1 MPVMQRLVRGLVLGL
16 CALSPAAVAGN
27 DAGAWRLVWSDEF
40 DYHGLPDPQR
50 WTYEEGFIRN
60 REAQYYTRARLEN
73 ARVEDGMLVIETRKE
88 AYRGAQSTSAS
99 VTTEGRASWRYGR
112 IEVRAKLP
120 TGRGLWPAI
129 WMLGSDRP
137 QVGWPQ
143 CGEIDIMEN
152 VGYDPRRV
160 HATVHTPAFNGN
172 NGKQVTGNTTLAAPW
187 RDFHVYAM
195 EWYPDHL
202 DFFVDGRKINS
213 FANSGKGNDEW
224 PYDKPFYLLLNTA
237 LGGGWG
243 GQNGIDDAALPQRYF
258 IDYVRVYAPR
268 DAQAQAM
275 EQRKTP

>member
-1 MPVMQRLVRGLVLGL
+1 MRLIPCGSLLAVLSVL
-16 CALSPAAVAGN
+16 APAAMAGT
-27 DAGAWRLVWSDEF
+27 GSWQLVWSDEF

-50 WTYEEGFIRN
+50 WTYEEGYVRN
-60 REAQYYTRARLEN
+60 QEAQYYTRARLEN

-88 AYRGAQSTSAS
+88 AYRGAEYTSAS

-129 WMLGSDRP
+129 WMLGADRA
-137 QVGWPQ
+137 QVGWPV

-172 NGKQVTGNTTLAAPW
+172 NGKQKSGSTKLPAPW

-195 EWYPDHL
+195 EWHPQRL
-202 DFFVDGRKINS
+202 DFFVDGKKIHS
-213 FANSGKGNDEW
+213 FANTGKGNDEW
-224 PYDKPFYLLLNTA
+224 PYHKPFYLLLNTA

-243 GQNGIDDAALPQRYF
+243 GQKGIDEAVLPQRYY
-258 IDYVRVYAPR
+258 IDYVRVYAAEPSPASTQTNGAR
-268 DAQAQAM
+268 
-275 EQRKTP
+275 P